1 MTRDDTRGSD
11 GTDAGTNGSRGAA
24 RGDGGAAVEPAG
36 PRVDAARGDEAGETA
51 PVDAATTSDAP
62 EDSPPLSISDVAL
75 SYGDGDPVVE
85 ADRLEVPAG
94 EITALI
100 GPNGSGKSTLLK
112 SMNAELS
119 PDRGAVTFDG
129 RDVEEY
135 DTTELARRLGL
146 LSQDHAAPGSTT
158 VRELATHG
166 RYPHR
171 GFFDGMNEEDYRA
184 VDRAIE
190 RVGVEHLAD
199 RPVGDLSGGQGQ
211 LAWLA
216 MVLAQET
223 DALLLDEPTTFLDL
237 HHQLRVLD
245 AVRELNQ
252 DYGVTVCVVLH
263 DIGQAARFADNVIA
277 LKDGEPY
284 EWGPPGEVINEQ
296 LLRDVFGVEAEV
308 GFGPNGPRVTPR
320 RAIDE

>member
-1 MTRDDTRGSD
+1 MSTDDES
-11 GTDAGTNGSRGAA
+11 DAGTPPASTDARVDGDDDRDTDAEGAA
-24 RGDGGAAVEPAG
+24 A
-36 PRVDAARGDEAGETA
+36 EA
-51 PVDAATTSDAP
+51 
-62 EDSPPLSISDVAL
+62 SPPLSIRDIAL

-85 ADRLEVPAG
+85 TDRLEVPAG

-112 SMNAELS
+112 SMNAELT

-135 DTTELARRLGL
+135 DTTELARKLGL
-146 LSQDHAAPGSTT
+146 LSQEHVAPESTT

-171 GFFDGMNEEDYRA
+171 GFFEGMREEDYRA

-199 RPVGDLSGGQGQ
+199 RQVGDLSGGQAQ

-223 DALLLDEPTTFLDL
+223 EALLLDEPTTYLDL

-245 AVRELNQ
+245 AVSDLNE

-263 DIGQAARFADNVIA
+263 DIGQAARFADNLIA
-277 LKDGEPY
+277 LRDGEPY
-284 EWGPPGEVINEQ
+284 EWGPPDEVINEQ

>member
-1 MTRDDTRGSD
+1 MSADDTPSAD
-11 GTDAGTNGSRGAA
+11 GTDAAETADA
-24 RGDGGAAVEPAG
+24 DT
-36 PRVDAARGDEAGETA
+36 VDAAGDSVDAGSADASATAGE
-51 PVDAATTSDAP
+51 SP
-62 EDSPPLSISDVAL
+62 EDSPPLSIRNIAL
-75 SYGDGDPVVE
+75 SYGDDEPVVE
-85 ADRLEVPAG
+85 AERLEVPAG

-112 SMNAELS
+112 AMNAELS
-119 PDRGAVTFDG
+119 PDRGAVTFGG
-129 RDVEEY
+129 RDVEEFA
-135 DTTELARRLGL
+135 TTELARRLGL
-146 LSQDHAAPGSTT
+146 LSQEHVAPESTT

-171 GFFDGMNEEDYRA
+171 RFFEGMREEDYRA

-199 RPVGDLSGGQGQ
+199 RQVGGLSGGQAQ

-245 AVRELNQ
+245 AVRDLNE
-252 DYGVTVCVVLH
+252 DHGVTVCVVLH
-263 DIGQAARFADNVIA
+263 DLGQAARFADNLIA
-277 LKDGEPY
+277 LRDGEPY
-284 EWGPPGEVINEQ
+284 EWGPPDEVVTED

>member
-1 MTRDDTRGSD
+1 MSADDG
-11 GTDAGTNGSRGAA
+11 AG
-24 RGDGGAAVEPAG
+24 
-36 PRVDAARGDEAGETA
+36 
-51 PVDAATTSDAP
+51 
-62 EDSPPLSISDVAL
+62 DSPPLSIRDIAL
-75 SYGDGDPVVE
+75 SYGDGEPVIE
-85 ADRLEVPAG
+85 AERLEVPAG

-112 SMNAELS
+112 SMNAELT
-119 PDRGAVTFDG
+119 PDRGAVAFDG
-129 RDVEEY
+129 RDVEEFE
-135 DTTELARRLGL
+135 TTELARRLGL
-146 LSQDHAAPGSTT
+146 LSQEHVAPESTT

-171 GFFDGMNEEDYRA
+171 GFFEGMREEDYRA

-190 RVGVEHLAD
+190 RAGVEHLAD
-199 RPVGDLSGGQGQ
+199 RRVGDLSGGQAQ

-245 AVRELNQ
+245 AVRELNE
-252 DYGVTVCVVLH
+252 DHGITVCVVLH
-263 DIGQAARFADNVIA
+263 DISQAARFADNLIA
-277 LKDGEPY
+277 LRDGEPY
-284 EWGPPGEVINEQ
+284 EWGPPDEVVTED

>member
-1 MTRDDTRGSD
+1 MSADDMPDRDGS
-11 GTDAGTNGSRGAA
+11 GSGGDSA
-24 RGDGGAAVEPAG
+24 RGDASPTAG
-36 PRVDAARGDEAGETA
+36 DTQ
-51 PVDAATTSDAP
+51 S
-62 EDSPPLSISDVAL
+62 DSPPLSIRDIAL

-85 ADRLEVPAG
+85 AERLEIPAG

-112 SMNAELS
+112 SMNAELT
-119 PDRGAVTFDG
+119 PDRGAVAFDG
-129 RDVEEY
+129 RDVEEFG
-135 DTTELARRLGL
+135 TTELARRLGL
-146 LSQDHAAPGSTT
+146 LSQDHVAPESTT

-171 GFFDGMNEEDYRA
+171 GFFEGMREEDYRA

-190 RVGVEHLAD
+190 RVGVEHLTD
-199 RPVGDLSGGQGQ
+199 RQVGGLSGGQAQ

-216 MVLAQET
+216 MVLAQGT
-223 DALLLDEPTTFLDL
+223 DALLLDEPTTYLDL

-245 AVRELNQ
+245 AVRDLNE
-252 DYGVTVCVVLH
+252 DHGVTVCVVLH
-263 DIGQAARFADNVIA
+263 DIGQAARFADNLIA

-284 EWGPPGEVINEQ
+284 EWGPPDEVVTED

>member
-1 MTRDDTRGSD
+1 MSD
-11 GTDAGTNGSRGAA
+11 GDP
-24 RGDGGAAVEPAG
+24 RGDGGETVEP
-36 PRVDAARGDEAGETA
+36 P
-51 PVDAATTSDAP
+51 AATETPEPATERGSEAESGGDRTAGTPAETSD
-62 EDSPPLSISDVAL
+62 SPHLSVRDVAL
-75 SYGDGDPVVE
+75 SYGDGEPVVE
-85 ADRLEVPAG
+85 AERLEIPAG

-112 SMNAELS
+112 AIDAELS

-129 RDVEEY
+129 RDVEEFG
-135 DTTELARRLGL
+135 TTELARRLGL
-146 LSQDHAAPGSTT
+146 LSQEHDSPGSTT

-171 GFFDGMNEEDYRA
+171 GFFERLTETDHRA

-190 RVGVEHLAD
+190 RVGIEHLAD
-199 RPVGDLSGGQGQ
+199 RPMGDLSGGQGQ

-245 AVRELNQ
+245 AVRELNEEH
-252 DYGVTVCVVLH
+252 GVTVCVVLH
-263 DIGQAARFADNVIA
+263 DIGQAARVADNLVA
-277 LKDGEPY
+277 LRDGEPY
-284 EWGPPGEVINEQ
+284 EWGPPNEVITER

-308 GFGPNGPRVTPR
+308 GFGPDGPRVTPR
-320 RAIDE
+320 RAVDD